1 VVLFDESTRGEPALL
16 VDPSRPVRRRIRA
29 IPARGI
35 PHVAVVALVAASV
48 VVGVLSAQGLL
59 NATSIRPVA
68 AVLGAVSEQAAAQQD
83 PGFSVDIA
91 PTTDY
96 EGDVMDGTRAIPT
109 PMPEPV
115 AAIPLPAPPP
125 VRSGGVG
132 ASLPWAGATGYV
144 DGDGSLLWPVPGGY
158 ISQYFW
164 SGHLAIDIA
173 HAAGGAVVAADT
185 GTVTSAGWMNNGG
198 GLVVMI
204 QHSDGRVTGYNHLGS
219 ILVSAGQSVMRGE
232 QIAVVGC
239 TGICTGPHVH
249 FQVIVNGVLVNP
261 LRFL

>member
-1 VVLFDESTRGEPALL
+1 L
-16 VDPSRPVRRRIRA
+16 VDPSRPKRRRIRA

-48 VVGVLSAQGLL
+48 GVGVLSAQGLL
-59 NATSIRPVA
+59 NASSLRPVA
-68 AVLGAVSEQAAAQQD
+68 SVLGAVSEQAAAEQD
-83 PGFSVDIA
+83 PGFSIDIQ
-91 PTTDY
+91 PTTDH
-96 EGDVMDGTRAIPT
+96 EGDVMDGARAIPT
-109 PMPEPV
+109 PMPAPV

-125 VRSGGVG
+125 VRTGTVG
-132 ASLPWAGATGYV
+132 ASLPWAGSTGYV
-144 DGDGSLLWPVPGGY
+144 DGDGSLAWPVPGGY

-164 SGHLAIDIA
+164 SGHLAVDIA
-173 HAAGGAVVAADT
+173 HAAGGPVVAADT
-185 GTVTSAGWMNNGG
+185 GTVTSAGWSNNGG

-219 ILVSAGQSVMRGE
+219 ILVVAGQSVMRGE
-232 QIAVVGC
+232 QIATVGC